1 MGKRSVMI
9 LDGNTRQT
17 LALARAFGRRGIK
30 VIIGGYSRL
39 SRALYSKYCAGF
51 FLYPAAGNSTDMH
64 RVILNNVKRFKPD
77 VLMPVLDRTYSI
89 ILSNIE
95 DYKVCTHIIPLPDL
109 DTFMMM
115 LDKQKVVEFALK
127 SDVAVPKTLF
137 YSGAGDIEKISRE
150 VEYPVVV
157 KPRFSCG
164 GYGMCIAESAQDLK
178 TKSIEMAE
186 KYNSKNMPPEIFFNN
201 SSCLIQ
207 EHVKGAVVN
216 FIAYCQD
223 SIPVASIMAETLAN
237 YPLPFGPALSVRNI
251 KNDAVKDISF
261 KLCRLLRW
269 NGLIGFEY
277 IISDADNTPQLID
290 VHPRIYG
297 SIEHALVSGID
308 FPDMLFKKALNE
320 EFELPSDYEEGREFQ
335 WLITGKLINSFK
347 TGAWFELIKYYYNRR
362 HVPNEVLCS
371 DLMPHLIHVACLL
384 KSGKD
389 MR

>member
-1 MGKRSVMI
+1 MI

-17 LALARAFGRRGIK
+17 LALARIFGKRGIK

-51 FLYPAAGNSTDMH
+51 FLYPATGNTSDMH

-77 VLMPVLDRTYSI
+77 VLVPVLDRTYAI
-89 ILSNIE
+89 VLSNID
-95 DYKVCTHIIPLPDL
+95 DYKAYTHIIPLPDL
-109 DTFMMM
+109 DTFMIM

-127 SDVAVPKTLF
+127 SNVSVPKTLF
-137 YSGAGDIEKISRE
+137 YSGAGNIDEISR
-150 VEYPVVV
+150 VVDYPVIV

-164 GYGMCIAESAQDLK
+164 GYGMCMAESAADLK
-178 TKSIEMAE
+178 EKSVEMVR
-186 KYNSKNMPPEIFFNN
+186 KYNRNNMPPEIFFNN

-207 EHVKGAVVN
+207 EHVKGKVVN

-223 SIPVASIMAETLAN
+223 SLAVACIMTETLAN

-261 KLCRLLRW
+261 KLCRLLKW

-277 IISDADNTPQLID
+277 IISDTDTTPQLID

-297 SIEHALVSGID
+297 SIEHAVVSGID
-308 FPDMLFKKALNE
+308 FPYMLFKKALNE
-320 EFELPSDYEEGREFQ
+320 QFDLPADYQEGREFQ

-347 TGAWFELIKYYYNRR
+347 TGACFEAIKYYYKRR
-362 HVPNEVLCS
+362 HVPNEVSFS
-371 DLMPHLIHVACLL
+371 DFMPHLIHVACLL